1 MNHIKNKKNLENII
15 TELKVFSHKYLEKYN
30 SSKQQLRIYLF
41 KKAIRKNFVLNNKK
55 ELLNII
61 DQIILNLESKN
72 IISDKIYS
80 NIKTESYLKR
90 GFSFNK
96 ITHNL
101 LKKGVDQKYIKNSI
115 MDIKNK
121 DEDTEYFS
129 ALKLCK
135 KRKIGPARP
144 ESNRSLFYKKDI
156 GVLARAGFNYD
167 ISKKALEITS
177 KEFIKLKKLL

>member
-1 MNHIKNKKNLENII
+1 MNHIKNKKNLENIK

-121 DEDTEYFS
+121 DEDTDLLNAEGD
-129 ALKLCK
+129 AD
-135 KRKIGPARP
+135 
-144 ESNRSLFYKKDI
+144 LFKNF
-156 GVLARAGFNYD
+156 LQ
-167 ISKKALEITS
+167 
-177 KEFIKLKKLL
+177 